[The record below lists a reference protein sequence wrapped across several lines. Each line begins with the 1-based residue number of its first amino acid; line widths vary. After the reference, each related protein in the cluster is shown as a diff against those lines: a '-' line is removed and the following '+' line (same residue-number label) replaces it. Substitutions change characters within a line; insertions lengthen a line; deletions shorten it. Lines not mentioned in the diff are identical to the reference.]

1 MFRSCQIIIRE
12 LCFLL
17 KLYYGIHNSI
27 PICKRGIVAAYH
39 VVWECV
45 VEQWLGV
52 RRTTLIYLTFYRRS
66 ENAKLLHTLSGSSII
81 SQSYEM
87 CSDFETN
94 IKARQ
99 LQN

>member
-17 KLYYGIHNSI
+17 KLCYSIHNSVG
-27 PICKRGIVAAYH
+27 ICKRGVVAAYH

-52 RRTTLIYLTFYRRS
+52 LRMLSTERLSVLSIRS
-66 ENAKLLHTLSGSSII
+66 IRALRDSEYSAYEAYKL
-81 SQSYEM
+81 
-87 CSDFETN
+87 
-94 IKARQ
+94 
-99 LQN
+99 